1 MFDHYCPFVD
11 NTVGMYNYKWFFPF
25 LMFMTLALG
34 SFLITLIMYTRRYT
48 QTNTMPWFTI
58 LCGFEIAICLLPI
71 GGMLAYHTQLT
82 MVNLTTNEHLNVRK
96 YKYLYPTINGK
107 RTYRNPWFKG
117 WWGNTMDR
125 FHPTDMCY
133 MIPAERQG
141 LTSSNNKTDNYSGDA
156 VV

>member
-11 NTVGMYNYKWFFPF
+11 NTVGMYNYKWFFSF
-25 LMFMTLALG
+25 LVFMTFALG
-34 SFLITLIMYTRRYT
+34 SFAITLIMYTRRNT
-48 QTNTMPWFTI
+48 QTTSWFTI
-58 LCGFEIAICLLPI
+58 FWGFEISMCFFPI
-71 GGMLAYHTQLT
+71 AGMLAYHTQLT

-125 FHPTDMCY
+125 LHPTDMCY
-133 MIPAERQG
+133 MIAADRQG
-141 LTSSNNKTDNYSGDA
+141 LTSGADKYTSERNA
-156 VV
+156 V